1 MKKQL
6 LAMALGLTFAVAANA
21 ADAQYRLVIHGGA
34 GNITA
39 DRFTPEQQA
48 EYHAGL
54 QKALLAG
61 NKVLASGGTAI
72 DAVKAAINEMEL
84 NPIFNAGSQMKVRTN
99 LTLLSWTVRPLWQVP
114 LLVLPILSTR
124 LIVQTSFARSL
135 LTL

>member
-84 NPIFNAGSQMKVRTN
+84 NPIFNAGRGAVFTN
-99 LTLLSWTVRPLWQVP
+99 EGKNELDSS
-114 LLVLPILSTR
+114 IMDG
-124 LIVQTSFARSL
+124 
-135 LTL
+135 

>member
-84 NPIFNAGSQMKVRTN
+84 NPIFNAGRGAVFTN
-99 LTLLSWTVRPLWQVP
+99 EGKNLWNPDSCQV
-114 LLVLPILSTR
+114 L
-124 LIVQTSFARSL
+124 
-135 LTL
+135 

>member
-54 QKALLAG
+54 
-61 NKVLASGGTAI
+61 
-72 DAVKAAINEMEL
+72 
-84 NPIFNAGSQMKVRTN
+84 
-99 LTLLSWTVRPLWQVP
+99 
-114 LLVLPILSTR
+114 
-124 LIVQTSFARSL
+124 
-135 LTL
+135 

>member
-48 EYHAGL
+48 EY
-54 QKALLAG
+54 QVSK
-61 NKVLASGGTAI
+61 
-72 DAVKAAINEMEL
+72 
-84 NPIFNAGSQMKVRTN
+84 
-99 LTLLSWTVRPLWQVP
+99 RPF
-114 LLVLPILSTR
+114 LLVTK
-124 LIVQTSFARSL
+124 F
-135 LTL
+135 